1 MVDVQLYCFYV
12 YSDRYHKNKVEQK
25 PGWDANLLKWCLQ
38 EAKKANLKEQDYWG
52 GFVLDEM
59 KIQVSYNITK
69 VRTTCRLGLNGLTW
83 FNI

>member
-1 MVDVQLYCFYV
+1 M
-12 YSDRYHKNKVEQK
+12 EQK
-25 PGWDANLLKWCLQ
+25 PGWDADLLKWCLQ

-59 KIQVSYNITK
+59 KIQVSENITNLIK
-69 VRTTCRLGLNGLTW
+69 AHMQMSFEL